1 VLFFFIKNILKNK
14 KLKKSWIFLQS
25 YTQESWVAA
34 TSDLRVIFIILKIK
48 LNLHD
53 PVTPDPRI
61 LDVGLAIRSCNKS
74 VIIK

>member
-1 VLFFFIKNILKNK
+1 
-14 KLKKSWIFLQS
+14 
-25 YTQESWVAA
+25 VAA
-34 TSDLRVIFIILKIK
+34 TSDLRVIFIILIIK
-48 LNLHD
+48 LNIHD